1 MIAGA
6 ERPLWK
12 GERSL
17 RDSFKLFYG
26 DTAMFGGAA
35 ASQCGLAFFGA
46 EHSVFATDYP
56 FDKEA
61 GMLNLKGTIDVIES
75 LDCSAEDRRQIL
87 RARPAACCWER
98 AARPGQ
104 AAA

>member
-1 MIAGA
+1 M
-6 ERPLWK
+6 
-12 GERSL
+12 
-17 RDSFKLFYG
+17 RDSFQLFYG
-26 DTAMFGGAA
+26 DTAMFGGQA

-75 LDCSAEDRRQIL
+75 LDCSDADRRQIYEL
-87 RARPAACCWER
+87 GPRMLLGED
-98 AARPGQ
+98 G
-104 AAA
+104 